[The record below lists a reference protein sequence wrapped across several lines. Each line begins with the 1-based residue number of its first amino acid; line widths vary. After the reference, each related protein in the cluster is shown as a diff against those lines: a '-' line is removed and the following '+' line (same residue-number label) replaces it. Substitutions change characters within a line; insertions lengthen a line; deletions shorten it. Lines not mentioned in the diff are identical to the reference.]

1 MADYFKVLIV
11 VPFKHRS
18 NTSRFVLPENLI
30 CNFLLEL
37 LGAIHVVNWTFRS
50 LRSWRDFARQ
60 CFCFGSEAVNASGKA
75 VRGLVKSRVEFPRGF
90 AAKALAREIRGRPA
104 REYGGS
110 AARQLRRLD
119 IPYK

>member
-90 AAKALAREIRGRPA
+90 AASVSKQKHSLAKSAGDPRGNMA
-104 REYGGS
+104 VLLLASYVG
-110 AARQLRRLD
+110 
-119 IPYK
+119 